1 MRLRHIEI
9 FHAVYEHGSISEAAR
24 ALNVSQPSVSKV
36 LRHAEDQLGY
46 DLFRRIK
53 GRLIPT
59 DHAHELFAEVAEVY
73 TSLSRLSRTA
83 RNLGARKG
91 GHLRIAVLPSIA
103 LAVVPRAIAR
113 LCAQIPEVTVEIT
126 TLHSREMERSL
137 QERECDVAIGFR
149 PLRHGLV
156 KQAKLGSARL
166 VLVAPRDAFGSGE
179 GPVPVETLDGVDF
192 IGLRD
197 SGPLADAFV
206 NELNRLEIAPREIV
220 TSHTYYAALALVRE
234 GVGVTVTDEY
244 TAAALSTP
252 DLSCYRMEP
261 DVHAPIYAVT
271 LENAPSTGLV
281 SQFVAA
287 VREVLQEE
295 GGVKAVNSGEN
306 P

>member
-46 DLFRRIK
+46 DLFRRTK

-59 DHAHELFAEVAEVY
+59 EQAHELFAEVAEVY
-73 TSLSRLSRTA
+73 TSLSRLARTA

-91 GHLRIAVLPSIA
+91 GHLRIAVLPAIA
-103 LAVVPRAIAR
+103 LAAAPRALAR
-113 LCAQIPEVTVEIT
+113 LCSQHPEVTSEIT
-126 TLHSREMERSL
+126 TLHSREMERGL
-137 QERECDVAIGFR
+137 HERECDVAIGFR
-149 PLRHGLV
+149 PSRQHRLRHA
-156 KQAKLGSARL
+156 QLGSVSM
-166 VLVAPRDAFGSGE
+166 VLVAPRGRFGADDRPISME
-179 GPVPVETLDGVDF
+179 ALHEVPF

-220 TSHTYYAALALVRE
+220 TSHTYYAAIALVRE

-252 DLSCYRMEP
+252 SLSCYRLEP
-261 DVHAPIYAVT
+261 DVQAPIYALA
-271 LENAPSTGLV
+271 LENSPSADLAGL
-281 SQFVAA
+281 FVEA
-287 VREVLQEE
+287 VREVMAEYA
-295 GGVKAVNSGEN
+295 AVRAGQGLN